1 MERRI
6 APSVQIE
13 AAIEAALLDGLS
25 DPDRLGELGRLGARL
40 VLDRPLNVGTF
51 RGPTGSRALG
61 RSSCAGPLAGGHA
74 ARRPR
79 IGSGRGAR
87 TVRDGLEPDHYHQIV
102 PA

>member
-25 DPDRLGELGRLGARL
+25 DPDRL